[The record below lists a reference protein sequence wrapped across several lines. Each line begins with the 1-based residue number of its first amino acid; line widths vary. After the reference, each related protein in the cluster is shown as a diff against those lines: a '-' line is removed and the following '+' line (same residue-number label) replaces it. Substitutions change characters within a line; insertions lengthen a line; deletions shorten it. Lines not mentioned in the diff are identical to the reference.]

1 MIGMTLSLL
10 LLLAGADAPAKP
22 DRPSQARP
30 PAPAKSAVAKSAGST
45 TKGVLPIQKSW
56 RRGWQPLI
64 GPTPQFLQGPA
75 APQAAPP
82 AFGAKLDLNHAMLEQ
97 IQRLPGVGV
106 VWAPKLLAGR
116 PYYTLGDIARDG
128 IPFNVIDQI
137 SPLITLE
144 P

>member
-1 MIGMTLSLL
+1 MHVITLSLL
-10 LLLAGADAPAKP
+10 LMAAAADAPAK
-22 DRPSQARP
+22 
-30 PAPAKSAVAKSAGST
+30 APVVAPKTG
-45 TKGVLPIQKSW
+45 LPIQKVW

-64 GPTPQFLQGPA
+64 GPAPQLLRGPA
-75 APQAAPP
+75 PPPAAPP
-82 AFGAKLDLNHAMLEQ
+82 AFGAKLDLNHATLEQ

-128 IPFNVIDQI
+128 IPFNVIDQM